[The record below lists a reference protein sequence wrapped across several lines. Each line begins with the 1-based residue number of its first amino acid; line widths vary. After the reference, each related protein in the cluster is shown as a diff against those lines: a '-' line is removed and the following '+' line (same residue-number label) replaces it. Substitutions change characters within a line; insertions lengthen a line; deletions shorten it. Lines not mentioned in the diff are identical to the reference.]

1 MSFDL
6 LVLAMG
12 DSADQ
17 EAARTLAKRCGSLGD
32 HLEGHPDQRILRFYE
47 SLQSRFPDFPPYP
60 AGSPWTS
67 MPLDVGID
75 HLSMSLSY
83 SPSSTPAIEVILELA
98 AEHRLVVWDPQS
110 EEATLP
116 AAGL

>member
-12 DSADQ
+12 DSAD
-17 EAARTLAKRCGSLGD
+17 EDAARTLAERCSSRQD
-32 HLEGHPDQRILRFYE
+32 HLHGRPDQRIERFYE
-47 SLQSRFPDFPPYP
+47 ALQSRFPDFPPYP
-60 AGSPWTS
+60 EDCPWMS
-67 MPLDVGID
+67 MPLDVGLD
-75 HLSMSLSY
+75 YVSMCLSW
-83 SPSSTPAIEVILELA
+83 SPRSRPAIEAILELA

-116 AAGL
+116 AAGI